1 MKAPLAPS
9 KSAASPG
16 NRTLTIKILGGMS
29 LGLVV
34 GLAINLLGTFD
45 GEHVVYQALITY
57 GADGLF
63 HIVGQAFV
71 RLLQVIVIPLVLAS
85 LVCGTASLSD
95 ITQLGRLG
103 SKTLGLYLLTTAVAI
118 SGALL
123 AATLLQPGTNFPRGE
138 SIVFEAPEVPPF
150 ADVIIGILPSNIV
163 KATSQGDM
171 LPLIVFAILLG
182 IAMSTAGEAG
192 KRMLSFFEDLNAV
205 IMKLVWVI
213 MTLAPYGVFALIAQT
228 FATQGFDAFRPLI
241 NYFLL
246 VLMLLLAHTVI
257 TYSLFL
263 KIFSGL
269 NPVHFLKKIR
279 SVQVFAFSTASSN
292 ATLPVTLEVV
302 EQKLGV
308 KRSVAAF
315 TVPLGA
321 TLNMDGTAIMQGV
334 ATVFI
339 AQVYGIDLTVIQL
352 LMVVLT
358 ATLASIGTAGVP
370 GVGLIMLSMVLTQA
384 GLPVEGIG
392 LIIGIDRL
400 LDMVRT
406 AVNVTGDC
414 VVSCV
419 VAKSENAFDREIFD
433 QVEKG

>member
-16 NRTLTIKILGGMS
+16 NRALTIKILTGMA
-29 LGLVV
+29 LGLLV
-34 GLAINLLGTFD
+34 GLVINLLGTLGSD
-45 GEHVVYQALITY
+45 GVVYQALITY
-57 GADGLF
+57 GAEGLF

-85 LVCGTASLSD
+85 LVCGTASLTD

-103 SKTLGLYLLTTAVAI
+103 GKTLGLYLLTTAVAI
-118 SGALL
+118 SGALF
-123 AATLLQPGTNFPRGE
+123 AATLIQPGAHFPRSE
-138 SIVFEAPEVPPF
+138 SVAFEAPEVPPLV
-150 ADVIIGILPSNIV
+150 DVIIGILPSNIV

-192 KRMLSFFEDLNAV
+192 KRMLSFFEDLNEV
-205 IMKLVWVI
+205 VMKLVWVI
-213 MTLAPYGVFALIAQT
+213 MALAPYGVFALIAQT
-228 FATQGFDAFRPLI
+228 FATQGFDAFRPLL

-246 VLMLLLAHTVI
+246 VLALLLAHALI
-257 TYSLFL
+257 TYPLVL

-269 NPVHFLKKIR
+269 NPIHFLKKIR
-279 SVQVFAFSTASSN
+279 GVQVFAFSTASSN

-302 EQKLGV
+302 EKKLGV

-315 TVPLGA
+315 TIPLGA
-321 TLNMDGTAIMQGV
+321 TINMDGTAIMQGV

-339 AQVYGIDLTVIQL
+339 AQVYGIDLTATQL

-392 LIIGIDRL
+392 LILGIDRL

-406 AVNVTGDC
+406 VVNVTGDC

-419 VAKSENAFDREIFD
+419 VAKSENVLDRSTFD
-433 QVEKG
+433 QVQEG